1 MKTQLARWGNSI
13 AIRIPKSVAVAAEL
27 QEGDQMEMAVE
38 GPGIVKMQKPKCKAT
53 LKELIRAIN
62 AENRHGGDDW
72 GRPVGEERW

>member
-38 GPGIVKMQKPKCKAT
+38 GPGIVKMQKPKSKAT

-72 GRPVGEERW
+72 SRPVGEELW